1 MVLRFYQDIQ
11 SKMPTIG
18 WLYNNFDKNSV
29 TIEEVIAEGQD
40 GFYGMEFHFD
50 LKHWNH

>member
-1 MVLRFYQDIQ
+1 
-11 SKMPTIG
+11 MPTIG
-18 WLYNNFDKNSV
+18 WLYNNFDKIA

-50 LKHWNH
+50 LKTLEPL

>member
-1 MVLRFYQDIQ
+1 
-11 SKMPTIG
+11 MPTIG

-29 TIEEVIAEGQD
+29 TIEVIAEGQD

>member
-1 MVLRFYQDIQ
+1 
-11 SKMPTIG
+11 
-18 WLYNNFDKNSV
+18 V

-50 LKHWNH
+50 LKTLEPLVVDPAKWTDGAIFCT

>member
-1 MVLRFYQDIQ
+1 LRFYQNKH
-11 SKMPTIG
+11 SKQDAYIG